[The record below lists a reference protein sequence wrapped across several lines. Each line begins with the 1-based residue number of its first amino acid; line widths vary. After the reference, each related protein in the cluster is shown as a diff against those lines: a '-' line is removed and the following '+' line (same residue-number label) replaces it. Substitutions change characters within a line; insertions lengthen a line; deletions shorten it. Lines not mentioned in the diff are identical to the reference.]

1 MPNWCENELVVT
13 GPAEAVRRFRE
24 QARSTGRTLSFAAFV
39 PEPDYD
45 DPALAGR
52 DWWPPAGSLLP
63 GWYAWR
69 LVHWGPKWD
78 VNESSVRV
86 AEGDRRLVYG
96 FATPYGPPLPWLTTV
111 SAEFPELHF
120 VIDYHELML
129 NFRGRQVF
137 ADGEWQDAQEG
148 RYFDLCEWCG
158 AEYALPFP
166 DQPRPDEPLWCGQCV
181 EGHDL
186 FEPD

>member
-1 MPNWCENELVVT
+1 
-13 GPAEAVRRFRE
+13 
-24 QARSTGRTLSFAAFV
+24 
-39 PEPDYD
+39 
-45 DPALAGR
+45 
-52 DWWPPAGSLLP
+52 
-63 GWYAWR
+63 
-69 LVHWGPKWD
+69 
-78 VNESSVRV
+78 
-86 AEGDRRLVYG
+86 
-96 FATPYGPPLPWLTTV
+96 
-111 SAEFPELHF
+111 
-120 VIDYHELML
+120 ML